1 MNRYPIRVAGRPGS
15 YMRMMLGDGAAGP
28 DRGVSR
34 EQVAAQT
41 LAIRN
46 ATRARI
52 AAGPVEAVAP
62 VAPAARVD
70 WDELIRSVTEIN

>member
-1 MNRYPIRVAGRPGS
+1 MNKYPIQVARHRGNIMRPL
-15 YMRMMLGDGAAGP
+15 LGGEAAGP

-52 AAGPVEAVAP
+52 ATGPIQAVAP
-62 VAPAARVD
+62 VAPAAHVD
-70 WDELIRSVTEIN
+70 WAELIRSVTEIS

>member
-1 MNRYPIRVAGRPGS
+1 
-15 YMRMMLGDGAAGP
+15 
-28 DRGVSR
+28 
-34 EQVAAQT
+34 VAAQT

-52 AAGPVEAVAP
+52 AVGPVEA

-70 WDELIRSVTEIN
+70 WSEFIRSETEIS